1 MKYIA
6 TVGDHQ
12 YEIDINED
20 GEVLLDGQR
29 LAADFM
35 PVAEQAVYSL
45 LLDND
50 SFEADITGSET
61 GVDVLLRGRLYHV
74 SVEDERQR
82 LLRRVGGAEITQSGE
97 FQLKAPMPGLI
108 VSIPVEEGQEV
119 NKGDILIVLES
130 MKMQNELKAP
140 RDGTVARV
148 QVEEGGN
155 VAQNTVMITLA

>member
-6 TVGDHQ
+6 TVGEQQ
-12 YEIDINED
+12 YEIEINED

-29 LAADFM
+29 LPADFM

-74 SVEDERQR
+74 AVEDERQR
-82 LLRRVGGAEITQSGE
+82 LLRRIGGAEITQSGE
-97 FQLKAPMPGLI
+97 FQMKAPMPGLI
-108 VSIPVEEGQEV
+108 VSIPVAEGQEV
-119 NKGDILIVLES
+119 SKGEILIVLES

-148 QVEEGGN
+148 QVQDGDN
-155 VAQNTVMITLA
+155 VAQNTVILTLS